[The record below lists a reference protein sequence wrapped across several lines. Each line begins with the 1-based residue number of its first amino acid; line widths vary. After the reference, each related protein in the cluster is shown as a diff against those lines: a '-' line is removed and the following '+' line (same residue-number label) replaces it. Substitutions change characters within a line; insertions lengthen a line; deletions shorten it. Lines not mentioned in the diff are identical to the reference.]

1 MTLINWTPKRDML
14 NFFDDMGRM
23 FNHTISY
30 PLESEH
36 ESYAFSPCMNV
47 NESESEYT
55 VIMDLPGVEK
65 RDVAVNV
72 REGMVTVLGKRNN
85 SQKGKDNNCVL
96 QETSSGTFHRSFELS
111 NAVQED
117 RIKARYR
124 NGVLHLTIPK
134 AKENKPTVKQI
145 PVN

>member
-1 MTLINWTPKRDML
+1 MHNK
-14 NFFDDMGRM
+14 
-23 FNHTISY
+23 
-30 PLESEH
+30 
-36 ESYAFSPCMNV
+36 
-47 NESESEYT
+47 
-55 VIMDLPGVEK
+55 
-65 RDVAVNV
+65 
-72 REGMVTVLGKRNN
+72 
-85 SQKGKDNNCVL
+85 KGKDNNCVL